1 MRDFTRTAFTVLLLG
16 LVMGPTVALAKVKPA
31 AAHPVAVKAVATKQV
46 GKQAAAQPGAAKKP
60 VKGVQKPAPPPE
72 PSQETALV
80 SRWVTSTGD
89 NSGLPFMIIDKVAA
103 QVFVYE
109 ADGTLRGGAPA
120 LLGLA
125 RGDGSVPGIGNRKL
139 SAIRPGERTTP
150 AGRFIANYGY
160 AYGGQKVLWVD
171 YANAISIHAV
181 VTNNPKEQRLRRL
194 KSPSVRDN
202 RITFGCINVNAGF
215 YEDVVR
221 KTFTGTK
228 GVVYILPETEPAEAV
243 FPGLGLMQAAAPQSP
258 AIDPVVRIGTGEAGP
273 SPAPAEG
280 AADHPAR
287 VSSETEV
294 GESQLADAPLPEAP
308 LPEALVGPAPDG
320 GEVARLYD
328 EVARPLSADDAAMDA
343 ALRGPVPME
352 VDRVSGP

>member
-1 MRDFTRTAFTVLLLG
+1 VRDFTRTAFSVLMLG
-16 LVMGPTVALAKVKPA
+16 LVMSPEVALAKAKPA
-31 AAHPVAVKAVATKQV
+31 DSKAVAAKTSAAQQT
-46 GKQAAAQPGAAKKP
+46 GKQAAAQPARARKAAKNA
-60 VKGVQKPAPPPE
+60 QKPAPPPPIE
-72 PSQETALV
+72 PSQEAALV

-103 QVFVYE
+103 QVFVFE
-109 ADGTLRGGAPA
+109 ADGSPRGGAPA

-194 KSPSVRDN
+194 KSPSTRDN

-215 YEDVVR
+215 YEEVVR

-228 GVVYILPETEPAEAV
+228 GVVYILPETEPPEAV
-243 FPGLGLMQAAAPQSP
+243 FPGLGLMQATAPEAP
-258 AIDPVVRIGTGEAGP
+258 REDPVLRIGTGEAGP
-273 SPAPAEG
+273 SPAPSEG
-280 AADHPAR
+280 SAADPAR
-287 VSSETEV
+287 VSSETEI
-294 GESQLADAPLPEAP
+294 GETQFAETPLPESP
-308 LPEALVGPAPDG
+308 VGDAADG

-328 EVARPLSADDAAMDA
+328 EAAGPLSADDAAMDA
-343 ALRGPVPME
+343 ALRGPVPLE